1 MNRLG
6 PNASEAERQPDLF
19 GAMAPP
25 GFRYAP
31 DLIGETEADAL
42 VERLDRLPLQPFEF
56 QGRLANRQV
65 ASFGLRYDYGRRS
78 LLEAP
83 PIPDWLAGLRDR
95 AAAFAG
101 LAPEAFVHALVNAYP
116 PGAGIGWHVDKHH
129 FGVVVGVSLLA
140 PCMLRFRRRR
150 SALWERRSVV
160 VEPRSAY
167 LLAGEARAEWQHSI
181 SPMDQRRYSITF
193 RSLAKEAQT
202 R

>member
-1 MNRLG
+1 MS
-6 PNASEAERQPDLF
+6 AEAERQPDQF
-19 GAMAPP
+19 GPTAPP

-31 DLIGETEADAL
+31 ELISEAEADAL
-42 VERLDRLPLQPFEF
+42 VEQLDRMALQPFEF

-65 ASFGLRYDYGRRS
+65 ASFGFRYDYGRRS

-193 RSLAKEAQT
+193 RSLAKEAQA

>member
-1 MNRLG
+1 MS
-6 PNASEAERQPDLF
+6 AEAERQPDLF
-19 GAMAPP
+19 GPTAPP

-31 DLIGETEADAL
+31 DLISETEADAL
-42 VERLDRLPLQPFEF
+42 VEQLDRMALQPFEF

-65 ASFGLRYDYGRRS
+65 ASFGFRYDYGRRS

-101 LAPEAFVHALVNAYP
+101 LSAEAFAHALVNAYP
-116 PGAGIGWHVDKHH
+116 PGAGIEPGDDDVVLNYHH
-129 FGVVVGVSLLA
+129 FSVVVGVSLLA

-150 SALWERRSVV
+150 GASWERRSVV

-167 LLAGEARAEWQHSI
+167 LLAGEARAGWQHSI
-181 SPMDQRRYSITF
+181 SPMDRRRYSITF
-193 RSLAKEAQT
+193 RSMAKEAQS